1 MDGRK
6 RISMKKYKVVLAI
19 FEDGTSSADV
29 IDLVNVDDEEDRLMA
44 DPDSFYV
51 DDIITEKD
59 FVMKNVTIVNEQ
71 YCGSAPMAF
80 KKK

>member
-1 MDGRK
+1 
-6 RISMKKYKVVLAI
+6 MKKYKVVLAI

-29 IDLVNVDDEEDRLMA
+29 IDLVNVDDEGDRIMA

-59 FVMKNVTIVNEQ
+59 FFTKNVTIVNEQ
-71 YCGSAPMAF
+71 FTGSASMAF
-80 KKK
+80 KKKK